1 MPLGIGGHGY
11 PGVAALRPVDVGAND
26 LRTVRLSGREIAFR
40 LRVSDRA
47 RRCRIQVGPGGI
59 VLVRPRRIPERF
71 AMQMLQEHGAWALAH
86 MDRLAAAQAAG
97 PPEDVILLQGQ
108 PVRVCHVPEGSPES
122 GRVELREGT
131 LFIRGPSPVRTR
143 GLLEAWL
150 RARARLCLEA
160 SVALHAARMGVK
172 PSAIR
177 IRGQRT
183 RWGSCSRRGGL
194 SFNWRLVMVP
204 AEVLDYVVLHE
215 LAHIVHPNH
224 STDFWMLVHRHCPS
238 YPLHKRWLRR
248 HAGILG
254 TALP

>member
-1 MPLGIGGHGY
+1 MPLGIGGHGH
-11 PGVAALRPVDVGAND
+11 PGVAALRPVDHGAND

-47 RRCRIQVGPGGI
+47 RRCRIQVGPCGI

-71 AMQMLQEHGAWALAH
+71 ALQMLQEHGAWALAH
-86 MDRLAAAQAAG
+86 MDRLAVAQAAG
-97 PPEDVILLQGQ
+97 PPEGAILLHGQ
-108 PVRVCHVPEGSPES
+108 PVRVVHMPEGSPGP
-122 GRVELREGT
+122 GRVELRDGG
-131 LFIRGPSPVRTR
+131 LFILGPSPARTS

-150 RARARLCLEA
+150 RARARLCIEA

-177 IRGQRT
+177 MRNQRT

-194 SFNWRLVMVP
+194 SFNCRLVMAP
-204 AEVLDYVVLHE
+204 AEVLDYVVIHE

-224 STDFWMLVHRHCPS
+224 SVDFWMLVQRHCPS
-238 YPLHKRWLRR
+238 YPAHKRWLRR

-254 TALP
+254 ARLP